1 MSSSTVLKKNDPED
15 VFKTYVASLFKSF
28 NEQLKRAEKYKMAN
42 TLNWLAMSQYT
53 DLQQQQQKWLAHW
66 NQSLFYQNQSQ
77 LLH

>member
-42 TLNWLAMSQYT
+42 TLN
-53 DLQQQQQKWLAHW
+53 
-66 NQSLFYQNQSQ
+66 
-77 LLH
+77 